1 MADLLLRN
9 LIVYLV
15 TELRDADI
23 SFGKTKLVKLLYLVD
38 AAYYRSR
45 RRQLTGL
52 SWVFHHYGPYAF
64 GIDAA
69 LKSLSFDI
77 PQERADIGSGREAI
91 VFRPPYRLQAQ
102 MKPEALYEAKPL
114 VDRVL
119 SEWGAADLNE
129 LLDFVYFDTEPMAS
143 ARRGE
148 PLDFSL
154 IPPPTLRR
162 SREEGYASGALSVA
176 AQERLRQY
184 LALERRAAP
193 LDPPPRYDDVCWDAV
208 ARMDA
213 DELGG
218 VSGVEVTLDA
228 EARALIR
235 AQQELAAPPGFEPGP
250 TDPKSAV
257 LPLHYGASSR
267 LL

>member
-38 AAYYRSR
+38 AAHYRSR

-69 LKSLSFDI
+69 LKSLRFDI

-114 VDRVL
+114 IDRVL

-162 SREEGYASGALSVA
+162 SEEGYASGALSVA

-184 LALERRAAP
+184 LAVERRTAP
-193 LDPPPRYDDVCWDAV
+193 LDPSPRYDDVYWDAV

-213 DELGG
+213 DEQSGFSG
-218 VSGVEVTLDA
+218 AEVSLDA
-228 EARALIR
+228 EARASIK
-235 AQQELAAPPGFEPGP
+235 AQQ
-250 TDPKSAV
+250 DC
-257 LPLHYGASSR
+257 
-267 LL
+267 